1 MTYKELLWFALRR
14 TSDNQLI
21 FNFTCLDGIIQMLHD
36 LNLMPGFE
44 MMGNPSGYFT
54 DLEDHFQIMLF
65 ADLAFQ
71 LASRY
76 IGLFYY
82 YCYFRWGV
90 IFMDLSICVQD
101 TLKSYQLILINIL
114 RDGLGMVQERCD

>member
-1 MTYKELLWFALRR
+1 MIMYVLYRPSE
-14 TSDNQLI
+14 SGSI

-36 LNLMPGFE
+36 YELMPGFE

-54 DLEDHFQIMLF
+54 DLEDHSQIIMF

-76 IGLFYY
+76 ISLT
-82 YCYFRWGV
+82 
-90 IFMDLSICVQD
+90 S
-101 TLKSYQLILINIL
+101 
-114 RDGLGMVQERCD
+114 